1 VERVIVVGS
10 GASAVHFT
18 LSLLE
23 RGREVVMLDVG
34 RTGPEAVRPDDSF
47 QELKAN
53 LVDPAAYFLGEHFET
68 VTYPG
73 AEGEYYGFP
82 PGKTHVFAELEPF
95 RVHRRGF
102 EPLISFAQGGLA
114 EAWTGGAFPFH
125 PVDFAGFPLSYEEL
139 EPYYDVVA
147 ERIGIAGCEDDL
159 ARFLPVHEHLLPP
172 LDLDEH
178 SRVLLESYASHRQVL
193 NARGFTLGRSRVA
206 ALSADRGERKA
217 CDYSG
222 RCLTGCPT
230 GSLYVPSLTLRRCRE
245 FPGFTYLP
253 GRFVRHFTAQANG
266 RITRVVAT
274 HLESGEPEEH
284 EVDRLVLG
292 AGTLASGKIFLDS
305 LYRARGEI
313 VRLKGLMDNRQVL
326 MPFVNLRL
334 IRRPYDPDTYQ
345 YHQLAIALVDED
357 PRHYVHG
364 LVTTLKTAS
373 IHPIV
378 QNLPVDFR
386 TGLYVFRNLH
396 AALGLVNANFPDT
409 RRDGNSLTLRAGPGG
424 ETVLEIRYRPPV
436 GERAKVRAALRRL
449 RACLFKLGCV
459 VPPGMSHVRPMG
471 ASVHYAGTLPM
482 SEQERPLTTSRL
494 GRSHDFENL
503 YFVDGTTFPFLP
515 AKNLTF
521 TLMANA
527 ARIAAQA
534 F

>member
-1 VERVIVVGS
+1 MRVHVVGG
-10 GASAVHFT
+10 GASAAHFA
-18 LSLLE
+18 LRAVEL
-23 RGREVVMLDVG
+23 GAEVVLLDVG
-34 RTGPEAVRPDDSF
+34 RTRPPAVRPDASF
-47 QELKAN
+47 RALKAE
-53 LVDPAAYFLGEHFET
+53 LDDPVDYFLGDRYQG
-68 VTYPG
+68 VVLPG
-73 AEGEYYGFP
+73 DAAEYYGFP
-82 PGKTHVFAELEPF
+82 PNKSYVFEG
-95 RVHRRGF
+95 VDGF
-102 EPLISFAQGGLA
+102 DLRPQGFAPLTSFAQGGLA
-114 EAWTGGAFPFH
+114 EAWTGGVFPFDDDELAAFPFS
-125 PVDFAGFPLSYEEL
+125 FADLA
-139 EPYYDVVA
+139 PYYDLVA
-147 ERIGIAGCEDDL
+147 ARIGICGEEDDL
-159 ARFLPVHEHLLPP
+159 APRYPLHRHLLKP

-178 SRVLLESYASHRQVL
+178 SRVLLESYAAQRRAL

-230 GSLYVPSLTLRRCRE
+230 GSLYVPSLTLHRCRE
-245 FPGFTYLP
+245 LPGFTYLP

-266 RITRVVAT
+266 RVTHVLAT
-274 HLESGEPEEH
+274 NLETGEPEEY

-292 AGTLASGKIFLDS
+292 AGTLASSKIFLDS

-313 VRLKGLMDNRQVL
+313 VRLRGLMDNRQVL
-326 MPFVNLRL
+326 MPFANLRM
-334 IRRPYDPDTYQ
+334 IRRPYDPDSYQ

-364 LVTTLKTAS
+364 LVTTLTTAS

-396 AALGLVNANFPDT
+396 AALGLVNVNFPDT
-409 RRDGNSLTLRAGPGG
+409 RRDDNTLTLRVGPGD

-436 GERAKVRAALRRL
+436 GERAKVRAALRRM

-482 SEQERPLTTSRL
+482 SAQKRPLTTSRL

-515 AKNLTF
+515 AKNVTF

>member
-1 VERVIVVGS
+1 VKRVIVVGS

-18 LSLLE
+18 LSALE
-23 RGREVVMLDVG
+23 RGHEVLMLDVG
-34 RTGPEAVRPDDSF
+34 RTGPAPVRPEDSF

-53 LVDPAAYFLGEHFET
+53 LADPAAYFLGERFET

-73 AEGEYYGFP
+73 TAGEYYGFP
-82 PGKTHVFAELEPF
+82 PAKTYIFAELEPF
-95 RVHRRGF
+95 RVNSRGF
-102 EPLISFAQGGLA
+102 EPLLSFAQGGLA
-114 EAWTGGAFPFH
+114 EAWTGGAFPF
-125 PVDFAGFPLSYEEL
+125 DAGDLSGFPLSYEEL
-139 EPYYDVVA
+139 EPYYDLVA
-147 ERIGIAGCEDDL
+147 ERIGITGCQDDL
-159 ARFLPVHEHLLPP
+159 TRFVPLHEHLLPP

-178 SRVLLESYASHRQVL
+178 SGLLLEQYTSRRQVL
-193 NARGFTLGRSRVA
+193 NAKGFSLGRSRVA
-206 ALSADRGERKA
+206 TLSADRGARKA

-222 RCLTGCPT
+222 RCLMGCPT
-230 GSLYVPSLTLRRCRE
+230 ESLYVPSLTLRRCHE
-245 FPGFTYLP
+245 FPRFTYFP
-253 GRFVRHFTAQANG
+253 GRLVTHFTTQTGG
-266 RITRVVAT
+266 RITHVLASNLT
-274 HLESGEPEEH
+274 TGETEEY

-292 AGTLASGKIFLDS
+292 AGTLASSKIFLDS
-305 LYRARGEI
+305 LYRSRGEV
-313 VRLKGLMDNRQVL
+313 VRLTGLMDNRQVL

-334 IRRPYDPDTYQ
+334 IRRPYDPQTYQ
-345 YHQLAIALVDED
+345 YHQLAIALVGED

-378 QNLPVDFR
+378 QNLPLDFR
-386 TGLYVFRNLH
+386 TALYVFRNLH
-396 AALGLVNANFPDT
+396 AALGVMNVNFPDT
-409 RRDGNSLTLRAGPGG
+409 RREGNTLTLRASPGD
-424 ETVLEIRYRPPV
+424 ETTLEIRYRPPP
-436 GERAKVRAALRRL
+436 GERAKVRSALRRI
-449 RACLFKLGCV
+449 RASLFELGCI
-459 VPPGMSHVRPMG
+459 VPPGLSHVRPMG

-482 SEQERPLTTSRL
+482 SLKERPLTTSRL